1 MRKIFIGFIL
11 LGFLSSCLSKKQI
24 TYFQGDPVPKTAIY
38 KLANQPYRLQIN
50 DIVSLDIKAE
60 NENLVALFK
69 TDKSG
74 GSGDVYFGG
83 YTIDRHGNIRIP
95 YLGEV
100 NILGYTEKEAREKIE
115 QELTTY
121 FKDSKAL
128 FVTLKL
134 AGIRFTITG
143 EVGSPGTKNLMQ
155 NQVTIV
161 EAIANAGEIK
171 EMGNRKEVLI
181 IRKTLDGV
189 QKYTLDLTDIDIFN
203 SEHFY
208 IQPNDVIY
216 VSPLPQK
223 TWGTGTNGLQTFTT
237 LVSILSFI
245 ASSVI
250 LIKNL

>member
-1 MRKIFIGFIL
+1 MKKIFIGFIL
-11 LGFLSSCLSKKQI
+11 LGLFTSCLSKKQI
-24 TYFQGDPVPKTAIY
+24 TYFQGEPVSKTEIY

-60 NENLVALFK
+60 DEAIVSLFK
-69 TDKSG
+69 TSAQG
-74 GSGDVYFGG
+74 NTEG
-83 YTIDRHGNIRIP
+83 YSVDRHGNIRIP

-115 QELTTY
+115 QKLTTY

-134 AGIRFTITG
+134 NGIRFTITG

-155 NQVTIV
+155 NQVSIV
-161 EAIANAGEIK
+161 EALANAGEIND
-171 EMGNRKEVLI
+171 MGNRKEVII
-181 IRKTLDGV
+181 IRKSIDGV
-189 QKYTLDLTDIDIFN
+189 QKYSLDLTDIAIFN

-223 TWGTGTNGLQTFTT
+223 TWGTGTNGLQTFGTFI
-237 LVSILSFI
+237 SILSFI

>member
-1 MRKIFIGFIL
+1 MKKIFIVLIL
-11 LGFLSSCLSKKQI
+11 FGLFSSCLSKKQI
-24 TYFQGDPVPKTAIY
+24 TYFQGDPVAKTEIY

-50 DIVSLDIKAE
+50 DVVFLNIKAEDEAIVSLFKAS
-60 NENLVALFK
+60 
-69 TDKSG
+69 TQ
-74 GSGDVYFGG
+74 GDSEG
-83 YTIDRHGNIRIP
+83 YTVDRHGNIRIP

-100 NILGYTEKEAREKIE
+100 NVLGYTEKEAREKIE

-134 AGIRFTITG
+134 AGIRYTITG

-171 EMGNRKEVLI
+171 DMGNRKEVLI

-189 QKYTLDLTDIDIFN
+189 QKFSLDLTDISIFN

-216 VSPLPQK
+216 VSPLSQK
-223 TWGTGTNGLQTFTT
+223 VWGTGTNGLQTFTT

>member
-1 MRKIFIGFIL
+1 MKKILIVFIL
-11 LGFLSSCLSKKQI
+11 LGFLTSCLSRKEI
-24 TYFQGDPVPKTAIY
+24 TYFQGNPVPKTEIY

-50 DIVSLDIKAE
+50 DVVSLDIKAE
-60 NENLVALFK
+60 DENLVALFK
-69 TDKSG
+69 TERAS
-74 GSGDVYFGG
+74 STGDSNVG
-83 YTIDRHGNIRIP
+83 YTVDRHGNIRIP

-100 NILGYTEKEAREKIE
+100 NVLGYTEKEAREKIE
-115 QELTTY
+115 QELAAY
-121 FKDSKAL
+121 FKNSKSL

-134 AGIRFTITG
+134 AGIKFTITG
-143 EVGSPGTKNLMQ
+143 EVGSPGTKHLMQ
-155 NQVTIV
+155 NQVSIV

-171 EMGNRKEVLI
+171 DVGNRKEVVI

-189 QKYTLDLTDIDIFN
+189 QKFTVDLTDIAIFN

-223 TWGTGTNGLQTFTT
+223 TWGTGTNSLQTFTT
-237 LVSILSFI
+237 LVSILSFV

>member
-1 MRKIFIGFIL
+1 MKKIFIVFIL
-11 LGFLSSCLSKKQI
+11 IGLLSSCLSKKQI
-24 TYFQGDPVPKTAIY
+24 TYFQGDPIPKTAIY
-38 KLANQPYRLQIN
+38 KLSNQPYRLQIN
-50 DIVSLDIKAE
+50 DVVSLDIKAE
-60 NENLVALFK
+60 DENLVTLFK
-69 TDKSG
+69 TEKSG
-74 GSGDVYFGG
+74 GSGDLYFGG
-83 YTIDRHGNIRIP
+83 YTVDRHGNIRIP

-121 FKDSKAL
+121 FKNSKAL

-134 AGIRFTITG
+134 AGIKFTITG
-143 EVGSPGTKNLMQ
+143 EVGSPGTKHLMQ
-155 NQVTIV
+155 NQVSIV
-161 EAIANAGEIK
+161 DALANAGEIK
-171 EMGNRKEVLI
+171 DMGNRKEVI
-181 IRKTLDGV
+181 VIRKTLDGV
-189 QKYTLDLTDIDIFN
+189 QKYTLDLTDIAIFN
-203 SEHFY
+203 SEYFY

>member
-1 MRKIFIGFIL
+1 MKKIVVGFLL
-11 LGFLSSCLSKKQI
+11 LGFFTSCLSKKQI
-24 TYFQGDPVPKTAIY
+24 TYFQGNPVPKTEIY
-38 KLANQPYRLQIN
+38 KYANNPYRLQIS
-50 DIVSLDIKAE
+50 DVVSLDIKAE
-60 NENLVALFK
+60 DDAIVSLFK
-69 TDKSG
+69 TSAV
-74 GSGDVYFGG
+74 GSNEG

-115 QELTTY
+115 QELKTY

-134 AGIRFTITG
+134 SGIRYTITG
-143 EVGSPGTKNLMQ
+143 EIGSPGTKNLAQ

-171 EMGNRKEVLI
+171 DMGNKSEVII
-181 IRKTLDGV
+181 IRKTIDGV
-189 QKYTLDLTDIDIFN
+189 QKFSLDLTDISIFN

-223 TWGTGTNGLQTFTT
+223 VWGIGTTGLQTFTT
-237 LVSILSFI
+237 LISILSFI
-245 ASSVI
+245 ASSVV

>member
-1 MRKIFIGFIL
+1 MKKIFLVFVLISL
-11 LGFLSSCLSKKQI
+11 LSSCLTKKQI
-24 TYFQGDPVPKTAIY
+24 TYFQGDPVPQTAIY

-50 DIVSLDIKAE
+50 DVVSIDIKAE
-60 NENLVALFK
+60 DEALVTLFK
-69 TDKSG
+69 TSNQG
-74 GSGDVYFGG
+74 ATEG
-83 YTIDRHGNIRIP
+83 YSVDRHGNIRIP

-100 NILGYTEKEAREKIE
+100 NILGYTETEAREKIE
-115 QELTTY
+115 EELTTY
-121 FKDSKAL
+121 FKNSKTL

-143 EVGSPGTKNLMQ
+143 EVGSPGTKNLLQ
-155 NQVTIV
+155 NQVSIV
-161 EAIANAGEIK
+161 EALANAGEI
-171 EMGNRKEVLI
+171 EDMGNRKEVII

-189 QKYTLDLTDIDIFN
+189 QKFSLDLTDINIFN
-203 SEHFY
+203 SENFY

-223 TWGTGTNGLQTFTT
+223 TWGTGTSALQTFGT
-237 LVSILSFI
+237 LVSVLSFI

>member
-1 MRKIFIGFIL
+1 MKKIFLVFVLISL
-11 LGFLSSCLSKKQI
+11 LSSCLTKKQI
-24 TYFQGDPVPKTAIY
+24 TYFQGDPVPQTAIH

-50 DIVSLDIKAE
+50 DVVSIDIKAE
-60 NENLVALFK
+60 DEALVTLFK
-69 TDKSG
+69 TSNQG
-74 GSGDVYFGG
+74 ATEG
-83 YTIDRHGNIRIP
+83 YSVDRHGNIRIP

-100 NILGYTEKEAREKIE
+100 NILGYTETEAREKIE
-115 QELTTY
+115 EELTTY
-121 FKDSKAL
+121 FKNSKTL

-143 EVGSPGTKNLMQ
+143 EVGSPGTKNLLQ
-155 NQVTIV
+155 NQVSIV
-161 EAIANAGEIK
+161 EALANAGEI
-171 EMGNRKEVLI
+171 EDMGNRKEVII

-189 QKYTLDLTDIDIFN
+189 QKFSLDLTDINIFN
-203 SEHFY
+203 SENFY

-223 TWGTGTNGLQTFTT
+223 TWGTGTSALQTFGT
-237 LVSILSFI
+237 LVSVLSFI

>member
-1 MRKIFIGFIL
+1 MKKIFIGFIL
-11 LGFLSSCLSKKQI
+11 LGLFSSCLSKKQI
-24 TYFQGDPVPKTAIY
+24 TYFQGEPVSKTEIY

-50 DIVSLDIKAE
+50 DVVSLDIKAE
-60 NENLVALFK
+60 DEAIVSLFK
-69 TDKSG
+69 TTAQGNSE
-74 GSGDVYFGG
+74 G
-83 YTIDRHGNIRIP
+83 YSVDRHGNIRIP

-100 NILGYTEKEAREKIE
+100 NVLGYTEKEAREKIE

-171 EMGNRKEVLI
+171 DMGNRKEVLI

-189 QKYTLDLTDIDIFN
+189 QKYSLDLTDIAIFN

-223 TWGTGTNGLQTFTT
+223 TWGTGANGLQTFTT
-237 LVSILSFI
+237 LVYILSFI